1 MTAQLLDGKATSAA
15 MKEEIAAQVAEFKA
29 ATGLAPN
36 LAVVQLGSDR
46 AATSYVGRIQKS
58 CEGVGMGC
66 TVHALPADV
75 SQDGLLALI
84 HKINDDKG
92 VHGIIIQEPLPDQIN
107 PEATALTMDADKDVD
122 GASPINAG
130 LLFQNLGRPF
140 IPPTPGGG
148 MELLKRYGVTLK
160 GARAVVIGRSN
171 IVGRPMAML
180 LEHQHATVTIC
191 HSRTVNL
198 PAVAREA
205 DILVCAIGRGK
216 MVTADYVKPGAVV
229 VDFGVNF
236 VDGAMC
242 GDTDFGAVSQVA
254 SLITPIPGG
263 TGPMT
268 NAMLLRNTLEAAR
281 RAAGK

>member
-1 MTAQLLDGKATSAA
+1 MTAQLLDGKTTSA
-15 MKEEIAAQVAEFKA
+15 KIKDEITAQVAEFKVA
-29 ATGLAPN
+29 AGFTPN
-36 LAVVQLGSDR
+36 LAVVQLGNDR

-66 TVHALPADV
+66 TVHALPVDV

-84 HKINDDKG
+84 HTLNDDKA
-92 VHGIIIQEPLPDQIN
+92 VHGIIIQEPLPDQIS
-107 PEATALTMDADKDVD
+107 PEATALTIAPNKDVD

-140 IPPTPGGG
+140 VPPTPGGG

-171 IVGRPMAML
+171 IVGRPMSML
-180 LEHQHATVTIC
+180 LLHQHATVTMC

-198 PAVAREA
+198 PAIAHEA
-205 DILVCAIGRGK
+205 DILVCAIGRAK
-216 MVTADYVKPGAVV
+216 MVSADYIKPGAVV

-236 VDGAMC
+236 VNGMMC
-242 GDTDFGAVSQVA
+242 GDTDFAAVAEIA
-254 SLITPIPGG
+254 SFITPVPGG

-281 RAAGK
+281 RAAGQ

>member
-1 MTAQLLDGKATSAA
+1 MTAQLLDGKATSATIR
-15 MKEEIAAQVAEFKA
+15 EEIAAQVAEFKA
-29 ATGLAPN
+29 SAGFAPN

-46 AATSYVGRIQKS
+46 AAQSYVGRIQKS
-58 CEGVGMGC
+58 CEGAGMGC

-75 SQDGLLALI
+75 PQRKLIALI
-84 HKINDDKG
+84 RKLNRDKG

-107 PEATALTMDADKDVD
+107 PEATALTIDPNKDVD
-122 GASPINAG
+122 GASPVNAG

-140 IPPTPGGG
+140 VPPTPAGG
-148 MELLKRYGVTLK
+148 MELLKRYSVPLK

-171 IVGRPMAML
+171 IVGRPMAL
-180 LEHQHATVTIC
+180 LLLHQHATVTVC

-198 PAVAREA
+198 PGVAREA
-205 DILVCAIGRGK
+205 DILVCAIGRAR

-236 VDGAMC
+236 VDGVMC
-242 GDTDFGAVSQVA
+242 GDTDFAAVSQVA
-254 SLITPIPGG
+254 SYISPVPGG

-268 NAMLLRNTLEAAR
+268 NVMLLRNTLEAAR